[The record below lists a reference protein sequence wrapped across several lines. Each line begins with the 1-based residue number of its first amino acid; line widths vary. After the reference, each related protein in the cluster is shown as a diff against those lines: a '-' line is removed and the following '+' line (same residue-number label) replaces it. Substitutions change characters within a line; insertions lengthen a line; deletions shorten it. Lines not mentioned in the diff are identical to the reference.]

1 MAAFYYDTDKK
12 LVEIF
17 TEHCNLS
24 GEQYEWIRGEFI
36 YLVADIQDE
45 EPGREIDERIRKMKT
60 VFDFLLETKELTLK
74 EHLDLHQML
83 DEMAEQA
90 EKIRAEIIRKAVT
103 EGTVL

>member
-45 EPGREIDERIRKMKT
+45 ESGREIDKRIRKMKT
-60 VFDFLLETKELTLK
+60 VFDFLLETKELELA
-74 EHLDLHQML
+74 EHAALFELAD
-83 DEMAEQA
+83 DVREADP
-90 EKIRAEIIRKAVT
+90 RIITNSGVKL
-103 EGTVL
+103 E

>member
-36 YLVADIQDE
+36 YLVADIQEDE
-45 EPGREIDERIRKMKT
+45 PETAIDERIEKMNI
-60 VFDFLLETKELTLK
+60 VFEFLLETKELTL
-74 EHLDLHQML
+74 EEYNDLCNL
-83 DEMAEQA
+83 ASDV
-90 EKIRAEIIRKAVT
+90 RK
-103 EGTVL
+103 GGGNHD

>member
-36 YLVADIQDE
+36 YLVADIQE
-45 EPGREIDERIRKMKT
+45 EEEGREIDKRVEKMKT
-60 VFDFLLETKELTLK
+60 VFDFLLETNELELA
-74 EHLDLHQML
+74 EHAALHQL
-83 DEMAEQA
+83 A
-90 EKIRAEIIRKAVT
+90 EKVRDADTRIITNSGVKEA
-103 EGTVL
+103 

>member
-36 YLVADIQDE
+36 YLVADIQE
-45 EPGREIDERIRKMKT
+45 EEGREIDKQVEKMKT
-60 VFDFLLETKELTLK
+60 VFDFLLETNELALA
-74 EHLDLHQML
+74 EHAALHQL
-83 DEMAEQA
+83 AEEVRDA
-90 EKIRAEIIRKAVT
+90 DPRIITNSGVT
-103 EGTVL
+103 LE

>member
-36 YLVADIQDE
+36 FLVADIQDE
-45 EPGREIDERIRKMKT
+45 EEGREIDERIRKMKA
-60 VFDFLLETKELTLK
+60 VFDFLLETKELALA
-74 EHLDLHQML
+74 EHAALHEL
-83 DEMAEQA
+83 ANDVRDADP
-90 EKIRAEIIRKAVT
+90 RIITNSGVKL
-103 EGTVL
+103 E

>member
-1 MAAFYYDTDKK
+1 MATFYYDTDKK

-45 EPGREIDERIRKMKT
+45 ETGREIDKRVEKMKT
-60 VFDFLLETKELTLK
+60 VFDFLLETNELALA
-74 EHLDLHQML
+74 EHAALHQL
-83 DEMAEQA
+83 AEEVRDA
-90 EKIRAEIIRKAVT
+90 DPRLITNSGVALE
-103 EGTVL
+103 

>member
-45 EPGREIDERIRKMKT
+45 EAGREIDLRIRKMET
-60 VFDFLLETKELTLK
+60 VFDFLMETKELAWAEYTALRELAK
-74 EHLDLHQML
+74 EVRDA
-83 DEMAEQA
+83 DP
-90 EKIRAEIIRKAVT
+90 RIITNSGVAL
-103 EGTVL
+103 E

>member
-60 VFDFLLETKELTLK
+60 VFDFLLETNELALA
-74 EHLDLHQML
+74 EHAALHEL
-83 DEMAEQA
+83 ANEVWNADP
-90 EKIRAEIIRKAVT
+90 RIITNSGVAL
-103 EGTVL
+103 E

>member
-45 EPGREIDERIRKMKT
+45 EEGREIDKRVEKMKT
-60 VFDFLLETKELTLK
+60 VFDFLLETNELALA
-74 EHLDLHQML
+74 EHAALHQL
-83 DEMAEQA
+83 AEEVRDA
-90 EKIRAEIIRKAVT
+90 DPRIITNSGVAL
-103 EGTVL
+103 E

>member
-45 EPGREIDERIRKMKT
+45 ENGKEIDKRIEKMGT
-60 VFDFLLETKELTLK
+60 VFDFLLETKELTLA
-74 EHLDLHQML
+74 EHAALYELANEVREGDP
-83 DEMAEQA
+83 
-90 EKIRAEIIRKAVT
+90 RIITNSGVAL
-103 EGTVL
+103 E